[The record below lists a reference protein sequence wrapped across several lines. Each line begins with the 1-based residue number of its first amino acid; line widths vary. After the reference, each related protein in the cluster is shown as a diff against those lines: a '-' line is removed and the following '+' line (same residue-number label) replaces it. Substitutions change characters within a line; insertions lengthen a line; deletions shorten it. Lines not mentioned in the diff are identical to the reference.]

1 MIHRVKTFT
10 EEDCNRILKT
20 IYELDKLW
28 VNRSQER
35 RYSFENQIHITK
47 APFWTLGA
55 VSYLDHVASPTRY
68 NKHRDYLNPVLM
80 KKFGWIYD
88 IIIEKLQGEF
98 DEPVILDGFLSHPGF
113 HIFSGKTGD
122 LIEQEYLELFQES
135 LGSVHVDVQYEEHI
149 EYWKTFKR
157 VDFKNT
163 LSFTIP
169 IKLPSGGGGL
179 YTWEDKVNP
188 YSFNYT
194 TNKNKLDEL
203 ESPSIPNLYTEGEM
217 IYFIGHLLHQM
228 MPGVKVQPDDR
239 RITVQGHGVKCDG
252 TWRLYW

>member
-98 DEPVILDGFLSHPGF
+98 DEPVVLDGFLSYPGF
-113 HIFSGKTGD
+113 HIFAAKTGD
-122 LIEQEYLELFQES
+122 VILKEYTKLFEKS
-135 LGSVHVDVQYEEHI
+135 LGSVHVDVQYEEHH
-149 EYWKTFKR
+149 EYWQTFKE
-157 VDFKNT
+157 VNFTNDDIM
-163 LSFTIP
+163 SFTISLD
-169 IKLPSGGGGL
+169 LPSGGGCLL
-179 YTWEDKVNP
+179 YT
-188 YSFNYT
+188 
-194 TNKNKLDEL
+194 
-203 ESPSIPNLYTEGEM
+203 SPSPR
-217 IYFIGHLLHQM
+217 
-228 MPGVKVQPDDR
+228 D
-239 RITVQGHGVKCDG
+239 
-252 TWRLYW
+252 